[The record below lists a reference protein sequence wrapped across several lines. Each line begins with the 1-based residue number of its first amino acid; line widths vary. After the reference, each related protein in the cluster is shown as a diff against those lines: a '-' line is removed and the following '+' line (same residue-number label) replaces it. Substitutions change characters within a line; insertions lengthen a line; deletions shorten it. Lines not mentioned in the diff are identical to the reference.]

1 MPILTD
7 QASLSELPLPL
18 LAPKTF
24 EDHRFWHLAY
34 SQAQLNLA
42 AGPHAWPSR
51 SPALSP
57 PAAQI
62 EKKLIFLP
70 DGQKHPR
77 EKKLQRICPGVYY
90 PSQLAVTPLVRALA
104 LAQLLPAGYRQR
116 LHYSRLTAAWIHG
129 YHTGPLPQKLDVSF
143 TPGDRVHLPKS
154 IRELYCL
161 HADPLPSGQTQ
172 QLGHSLVTTP
182 LATALELILTQ
193 PRQGQALSTALKIMS
208 DPASGYQP
216 QTAQGLFAQLRG
228 VGQIHWEQ
236 LKILTL
242 LADNYH
248 QQNQTPEQARE
259 TQPSSGPEGDENPS
273 DGRPYKSPEHSESGS
288 ANDPT

>member
-1 MPILTD
+1 MPILTT
-7 QASLSELPLPL
+7 QAGLSELPLPL

-24 EDHRFWHLAY
+24 EDHRHWHLTY

-51 SPALSP
+51 NPALSP

-62 EKKLIFLP
+62 EKELLLLP
-70 DGQKHPR
+70 DSQKLTR
-77 EKKLQRICPGVYY
+77 GKKLQRICPGVYY

-104 LAQLLPAGYRQR
+104 LAQLLPPGYRQR

-129 YHTGPLPQKLDVSF
+129 YHSGPLPQKLDVNF
-143 TPGDRVHLPKS
+143 APGDRVHLPKS

-172 QLGHSLVTTP
+172 QLGYSLLTSP

-193 PRQGQALSTALKIMS
+193 PREGQAISTALKIMS

-216 QTAQGLFAQLRG
+216 QTFQGLFAQLKG
-228 VGQIHWEQ
+228 TGHIHWEQ

-248 QQNQTPEQARE
+248 QENQAPEPRAKN
-259 TQPSSGPEGDENPS
+259 QPSFGPEEDETPS
-273 DGRPYKSPEHSESGS
+273 DGRPYKSREHSESG
-288 ANDPT
+288 